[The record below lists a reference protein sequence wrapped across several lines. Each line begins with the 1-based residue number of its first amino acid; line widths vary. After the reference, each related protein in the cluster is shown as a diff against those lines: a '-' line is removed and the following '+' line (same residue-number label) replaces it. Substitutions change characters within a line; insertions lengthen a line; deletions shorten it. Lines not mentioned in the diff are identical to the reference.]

1 MSPLPFEAFLAL
13 RYLRPRRT
21 LVSVITLISV
31 AGVTLGVGV
40 LIIVISVMSGF
51 DQEWRD
57 RILGFSAHL
66 KVLEHH
72 GLLENYEGVRDIVLK
87 NPEVLGAAPFTSGQV
102 MIKTQPASGD
112 SYAFAPIVRGVD
124 PEQEGTVSVLPR
136 SIVQGKWDLDGQ
148 SIIIGTDI
156 ARNYDIHVGDHLLMY
171 SPETLNRFEKSARDG
186 REEKVLPFEYTV
198 RGIFDVG
205 FGEYNSA
212 IVVVSLESGQQLYS
226 LSNNRVHGLQVMIKD
241 PFKANEVRAELKK
254 SLGDRYGM
262 MTWREENPDKFNAL
276 AVEKSMMFYIL
287 FFIMIV
293 AAFGI
298 VNSQITF
305 VVQKTREIGILKAI
319 GATRSQVMW
328 LFLSQSVIV
337 GVLGVGTGL
346 GFGLLALAYRNE
358 FLHFMNQVA
367 GFNLLPVSMYYL
379 YELPAKIQTG
389 DVVLIC
395 GTAFGACVLAGVFPA
410 WKASRLQPV
419 EALRHD

>member
-57 RILGFSAHL
+57 RILGFGAHL
-66 KVLEHH
+66 KVYRPGE
-72 GLLENYEGVRDIVLK
+72 LLENHEGVRNTVLQQ
-87 NPEVLGAAPFTSGQV
+87 PGVVGAAPFTAGQV
-102 MIKTQPASGD
+102 LIKTQPEEGSPH
-112 SYAFAPIVRGVD
+112 FIAPPLRGVD
-124 PEQEGTVSVLPR
+124 PELEGTVSVLPK
-136 SIVQGKWDLDGQ
+136 SLVSGTWDLDGQ
-148 SIIIGTDI
+148 GIILGVDL
-156 ARNYDIHVGDHLLMY
+156 ARQLDARVGDRLLVY
-171 SPETLNRFEKSARDG
+171 SPATIERIEQSRKAGRD
-186 REEKVLPFEYTV
+186 EQILPFEYTV
-198 RGIFDVG
+198 RGLFDVG
-205 FGEYNSA
+205 FGEYNIIA
-212 IVVVSLESGQQLYS
+212 VVSLESGQELYS
-226 LSNNRVHGLQVMIKD
+226 MGPNQVHALQVMLTD
-241 PFKANEVRAELKK
+241 AYLAEAVSNRLRPV
-254 SLGDRYGM
+254 LGENYGM
-262 MTWREENPDKFNAL
+262 MTWWDENPDKFNAL

-305 VVQKTREIGILKAI
+305 VVQKTREIGILKAL
-319 GATRSQVMW
+319 GATSGQVMW

-337 GVLGVGTGL
+337 GVLGVGSGL
-346 GFGLLALAYRNE
+346 GFGFLALAYRNE
-358 FLHFMNQVA
+358 FLHFMNNVA

-379 YELPAKIQTG
+379 YELPSKTQAG
-389 DVVLIC
+389 DVFLIC
-395 GTAFGACVLAGVFPA
+395 GTAFGACLLAGVFPA

>member
-66 KVLEHH
+66 KIRDRR
-72 GLLENYEGVRDIVLK
+72 GLLENYEGVRNAVLK
-87 NPEVLGAAPFTSGQV
+87 NPQVLGAAPFTAGQV
-102 MIKTQPASGD
+102 MIKTQPPSGD
-112 SYAFAPIVRGVD
+112 AYVFAPIVRGVD
-124 PEQEGTVSVLPR
+124 PEFEGTVSVLPK
-136 SIVQGKWDLDGQ
+136 SIVKGQWDLDGQ
-148 SIIIGTDI
+148 SIILGADI
-156 ARNYDIHVGDHLLMY
+156 ARNYDIHVGDRLLMY
-171 SPETLNRFEKSARDG
+171 SPETLAKFEKSARDG
-186 REEKVLPFEYTV
+186 RDEKVLPFEYTV

-212 IVVVSLESGQQLYS
+212 IVVVSLENGQTLYS
-226 LSNNRVHGLQVMIKD
+226 LGDDRVHALQVMIKD
-241 PFKANEVRAELKK
+241 PFKANEVRQQLQEV
-254 SLGDRYGM
+254 LGDHYEM
-262 MTWREENPDKFNAL
+262 MTWHEENPDKFNAL

-319 GATRSQVMW
+319 GATGGQVMW

-358 FLHFMNQVA
+358 FLHFMNDVA
-367 GFNLLPVSMYYL
+367 GFDLLPVSMYYL
-379 YELPAKIQTG
+379 YELPAKTEAA
-389 DVVLIC
+389 DVALIC

>member
-1 MSPLPFEAFLAL
+1 
-13 RYLRPRRT
+13 
-21 LVSVITLISV
+21 
-31 AGVTLGVGV
+31 
-40 LIIVISVMSGF
+40 
-51 DQEWRD
+51 
-57 RILGFSAHL
+57 
-66 KVLEHH
+66 
-72 GLLENYEGVRDIVLK
+72 
-87 NPEVLGAAPFTSGQV
+87 
-102 MIKTQPASGD
+102 
-112 SYAFAPIVRGVD
+112 VRGV
-124 PEQEGTVSVLPR
+124 
-136 SIVQGKWDLDGQ
+136 
-148 SIIIGTDI
+148 
-156 ARNYDIHVGDHLLMY
+156 
-171 SPETLNRFEKSARDG
+171 
-186 REEKVLPFEYTV
+186 
-198 RGIFDVG
+198 FDVG

-226 LSNNRVHGLQVMIKD
+226 LGNDRVHGLQVMIKD
-241 PFKANEVRAELKK
+241 PFKANEVRNELKK

-319 GATRSQVMW
+319 GATSGQVLW

-358 FLHFMNQVA
+358 FLHFMNNVA

-395 GTAFGACVLAGVFPA
+395 GTAFAACVLAGVFPA

>member
-51 DQEWRD
+51 DREWRE

-66 KVLEHH
+66 KVGDRR
-72 GLLENYEGVRDIVLK
+72 GLLENFEGVRNAVLK
-87 NPEVLGAAPFTSGQV
+87 DPEVLGAAPFISGQV
-102 MIKTQPASGD
+102 LLETQPAEGNAYSFGT
-112 SYAFAPIVRGVD
+112 FVRGVD
-124 PEQEGTVSVLPR
+124 PELEGGVSVLPK
-136 SIVQGKWDLDGQ
+136 SVVQGEWDLDGN
-148 SIIIGTDI
+148 SIIVGSDL
-156 ARNYDIHVGDHLLMY
+156 ARNYDIKVGDRLLLY
-171 SPETLNRFEKSARDG
+171 STETLKRVKASLDKGDG
-186 REEKVLPFEYTV
+186 EKVLPFEYTV

-205 FGEYNSA
+205 FGEYNVM
-212 IVVVSLESGQQLYS
+212 VVVSLESGQTLYS
-226 LSNNRVHGLQVMIKD
+226 LNDTDVHGLQVMIKD
-241 PFKANEVRAELKK
+241 PFGANEARTRLQPM
-254 SLGDRYGM
+254 LGDDYGM

-305 VVQKTREIGILKAI
+305 VVQKTREIGILKAL
-319 GATRSQVMW
+319 GATSGQVLW

-346 GFGLLALAYRNE
+346 AFGLVALAYRNE
-358 FLHFMNQVA
+358 FLHFMSNVA
-367 GFNLLPVSMYYL
+367 GFDLLPVSMYYL
-379 YELPAKIQTG
+379 YELPSQTQTG
-389 DVVLIC
+389 DVLLIC
-395 GTAFGACVLAGVFPA
+395 GAAFGSCVLAGVFPA